1 MYVDASHNN
10 ESFFQIAPLLSPD
23 VEAGEVD
30 FRSSDFLFALELNN
44 IPVST
49 AKAPTTMPYM
59 NT

>member
-1 MYVDASHNN
+1 M
-10 ESFFQIAPLLSPD
+10 APFLSPSD
-23 VEAGEVD
+23 VAGAAD
-30 FRSSDFLFALELNN
+30 FLSSDFLLALELNN